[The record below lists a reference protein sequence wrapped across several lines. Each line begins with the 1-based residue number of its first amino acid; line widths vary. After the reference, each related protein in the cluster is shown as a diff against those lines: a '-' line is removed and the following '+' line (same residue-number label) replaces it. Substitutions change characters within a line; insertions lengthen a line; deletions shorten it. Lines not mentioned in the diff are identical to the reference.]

1 MMHFFGKEYNYNGYD
16 SFEGLSPPTNDDNLN
31 FPCSYRG
38 NMSVNKNKVLE
49 HLNKICP
56 KNIYNFNLYEGWVN
70 DTIPKKLP
78 NKIAFAHVDMDLFEP
93 TLHTLRH
100 IIPKMEKG
108 GIIVIDDYKDDNWR
122 GIEKCC
128 KVITEEFKVK
138 IHSLNI
144 PVVNGYHKWN
154 CYQGYILF

>member
-1 MMHFFGKEYNYNGYD
+1 M
-16 SFEGLSPPTNDDNLN
+16 
-31 FPCSYRG
+31 
-38 NMSVNKNKVLE
+38 
-49 HLNKICP
+49 
-56 KNIYNFNLYEGWVN
+56 YEGWVN
-70 DTIPKKLP
+70 DTIPKNLP
-78 NKIAFAHVDMDLFEP
+78 NKIAFEP

-108 GIIVIDDYKDDNWR
+108 GVIVIDNYKDDNWR